1 LSDRRLAREVAVQT
15 LYEITHTEAPYAA
28 ALAANLERRAGN
40 PAVNSYADRLLEAVS
55 AHRDEIA
62 TRIAGALDNW
72 SLERVA
78 MVDRCVLEVACAEIL
93 WFEDVPDAVA
103 IHEAVDIA
111 RKFSTDESGAFVNG
125 VLDRIARSQTP
136 PPSGGS

>member
-1 LSDRRLAREVAVQT
+1 MSDRRLAREVAVQT

-28 ALAANLERRAGN
+28 ALAANVERRAAN
-40 PAVNSYADRLLEAVS
+40 PAVQAYADRLLRTVV

-62 TRIAGALDNW
+62 AKLAEAVENW

-93 WFEDVPDAVA
+93 WFEDVPSGVA
-103 IHEAVDIA
+103 IAEAIDVA
-111 RKFSTDESGAFVNG
+111 RKFSTDESGGFVNG
-125 VLDRIARSQTP
+125 VLDRIARAQAP
-136 PPSGGS
+136 GGG